1 MSEKENMEYKPE
13 VKVEGEQD
21 QERRHVVTFKR
32 PYLFERKEYAEV
44 DLSGLDELTVKDA
57 IEVQRQL
64 FGRGLPVDGDDDGLC
79 PGVGSQ
85 SQREA
90 GGVL

>member
-32 PYLFERKEYAEV
+32 PSLFERKEYAEV
-44 DLSGLDELTVKDA
+44 DLSGLD
-57 IEVQRQL
+57 
-64 FGRGLPVDGDDDGLC
+64 
-79 PGVGSQ
+79 
-85 SQREA
+85 
-90 GGVL
+90 